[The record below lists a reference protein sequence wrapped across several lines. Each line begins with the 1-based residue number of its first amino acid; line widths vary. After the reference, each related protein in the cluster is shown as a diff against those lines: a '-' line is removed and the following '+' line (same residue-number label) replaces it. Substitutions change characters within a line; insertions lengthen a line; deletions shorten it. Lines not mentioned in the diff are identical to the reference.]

1 MKKLQ
6 IFNQN
11 HCLTPLAKCKFCP
24 FFNST
29 FLLCRTANFLCRT
42 LQKTFYGSI
51 WSKKQRINKFQ
62 IVDHNHG
69 LTPLEKFKFCH
80 FFNLTFWLSKKANF
94 LSRTSWKTF
103 MGLFRYFYRLEWLI
117 FNLEHHERLF
127 QCIWS
132 KKQRMKKSAN

>member
-11 HCLTPLAKCKFCP
+11 HWPLAKCKFFP
-24 FFNST
+24 FLILHFYSVERLI
-29 FLLCRTANFLCRT
+29 FYVERYKRLCMGLFDLKN
-42 LQKTFYGSI
+42 KE
-51 WSKKQRINKFQ
+51 KKFK
-62 IVDHNHG
+62 IVDHNNG

-103 MGLFRYFYRLEWLI
+103 MGLFPYFYRLEWLI

-127 QCIWS
+127 QGIWS
-132 KKQRMKKSAN
+132 KR